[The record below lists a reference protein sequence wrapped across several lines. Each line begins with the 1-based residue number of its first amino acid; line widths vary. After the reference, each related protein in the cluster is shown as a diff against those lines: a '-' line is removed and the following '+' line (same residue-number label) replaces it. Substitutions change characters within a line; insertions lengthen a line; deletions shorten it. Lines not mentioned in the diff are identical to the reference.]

1 MQLST
6 LTITLVRHA
15 QSEDNANGYLA
26 GHRDAPL
33 TSLGRSQA
41 RLLGKAF
48 QWSELLAVYSSDLKR
63 ARETAEILVASNHTV
78 PPPTLV
84 HTRALRE
91 QYFGVMEGKSWK
103 ETDWKPPTA
112 NDDRDQKFEGG
123 GESFEDVGARMRSA
137 ARRYIIPRVESLR
150 NAPSAADGRGAM
162 ATSAGVA
169 RPGVGVEGGHIV
181 VVAHGIT
188 IAELLRYFMSL
199 HDSSLTSRSPWPDP
213 RLSYTRVRL
222 ENTGFTTIELAVPM
236 LGGGADPALETSP
249 GRLRSHSLEESH
261 IDLNGQVRTSP
272 SGSIL
277 PTGTS
282 QGRPTYVRIVEQ
294 NNVQHLK
301 SLQVTA
307 SRSTSGLASGPTGSV
322 MPHTT
327 PAMDELSG
335 ALGLTQTPASTMG
348 DGASPPHPPS
358 SVNAVFSRLP
368 LVSSAAPSNSS
379 NSLNN
384 NAGQSAKSV
393 GNYDASFMLKELE
406 RAGNASAMLSGN
418 GIADGG
424 ELQWQQSQGPASNA
438 AQHQQQGPSSS
449 ASQSPQHVREGSL
462 SASATAGVA
471 NANAQYSPSPAAAA
485 QLQFGTEGGSNNAAG
500 PYAPS
505 AQASGPS
512 GMAGPTPVSDIWQNV
527 CIRVL
532 PLFNGEGLKAP
543 IEDLNQNVMLHIMQT
558 LDKSPARALDSLSS
572 DLCNLMSTACFT
584 LNAKLQAS
592 GVLEDDQRFLK
603 RLVELWMFFFGSVL
617 PYLEGVFLPLQTDPV
632 LLSLTKSSDPDQTSG
647 APSQP
652 NPSRHAPSQSNHSH
666 STNQSINTAMSI
678 SNKPTSAVGTAFAAS
693 GRSTQKIDVRRIC
706 LIGFRDCVILPIYE
720 RLVLLFHNIR
730 EYEGE
735 ALAGSKAGFGG
746 GNAAYSVASELGYDS
761 TGQQSVRNTISP
773 RLLQMTTVLASVL
786 SNDEAQACTDALV
799 KALRAG
805 SSTDA
810 DRETGKGPNQ
820 KGSATA
826 ASAFSLAHSNGT
838 RGNTNRMGWLP
849 QSAIKHGTRATPA
862 NQAST
867 LHSTQANDE
876 TVDDTSMAVPSEWN
890 TTHFSRTMPTPA
902 HATRVGPAT
911 PLRLQRSNINA
922 PLGLAQYVTEEEY
935 LSSLR
940 SPAES
945 SPSPS
950 PSADEG
956 GMEREGYRWATGGM
970 QENDEER
977 RGSTSSELTTAPP
990 PFAAPSDSWAASF
1003 HAPTD
1008 PPYPSSISSGSTT
1021 LASRRARQHSNNND
1035 STHPEGETPS
1045 ASDTLAQPS
1054 LESGSLGLTVV

>member
-1 MQLST
+1 MKLGLST

-112 NDDRDQKFEGG
+112 NDDRDKKFEGG

-150 NAPSAADGRGAM
+150 NAPSAADGRASL
-162 ATSAGVA
+162 ATSAGAA
-169 RPGVGVEGGHIV
+169 RPGVSVEGGHIV
-181 VVAHGIT
+181 VVAHGIA

-236 LGGGADPALETSP
+236 LSGGADPALEMSP

-261 IDLNGQVRTSP
+261 IDLNGHVRTSP

-282 QGRPTYVRIVEQ
+282 SGRPTYVRIVEQ
-294 NNVQHLK
+294 NNIQHLR
-301 SLQVTA
+301 SVQVTA
-307 SRSTSGLASGPTGSV
+307 SRSTSGLASGPTGLV

-335 ALGLTQTPASTMG
+335 ALGLTQTSASTMG

-358 SVNAVFSRLP
+358 SANAVFSRLP
-368 LVSSAAPSNSS
+368 L
-379 NSLNN
+379 
-384 NAGQSAKSV
+384 SAKSV

-438 AQHQQQGPSSS
+438 AQHQQQAPSSS

-512 GMAGPTPVSDIWQNV
+512 GLAGPTPVSDIWQNV

-543 IEDLNQNVMLHIMQT
+543 IEDLNQNVMLHIMRT

-592 GVLEDDQRFLK
+592 GVLEDDQRILK
-603 RLVELWMFFFGSVL
+603 RLVELWIFFFGSVL

-652 NPSRHAPSQSNHSH
+652 NPSRHAPSKSNHSH

-678 SNKPTSAVGTAFAAS
+678 SNNPTSAAGTALAAS

-735 ALAGSKAGFGG
+735 ALAGSKAGFGAR
-746 GNAAYSVASELGYDS
+746 NAAYSVASELGYDS
-761 TGQQSVRNTISP
+761 MGQQSVRNIISP

-786 SNDEAQACTDALV
+786 SNDEAQASTDALV
-799 KALRAG
+799 KALRVG
-805 SSTDA
+805 SSTDV
-810 DRETGKGPNQ
+810 DNQTGKGPNQ
-820 KGSATA
+820 KASATA
-826 ASAFSLAHSNGT
+826 ASAFGLAHSNGA

-862 NQAST
+862 GQAST

-890 TTHFSRTMPTPA
+890 TSYFSRNMPTPA

-911 PLRLQRSNINA
+911 PLRLQRSNMNA
-922 PLGLAQYVTEEEY
+922 PLGLAQYATEEEY

-950 PSADEG
+950 PSADEDG
-956 GMEREGYRWATGGM
+956 VGREGYRWAMGGM
-970 QENDEER
+970 QEDNEER

-990 PFAAPSDSWAASF
+990 PFAPPSDSWAASS
-1003 HAPTD
+1003 HARTD

-1021 LASRRARQHSNNND
+1021 LASRRAQQHSNNND

-1045 ASDTLAQPS
+1045 ASDTLAQAN